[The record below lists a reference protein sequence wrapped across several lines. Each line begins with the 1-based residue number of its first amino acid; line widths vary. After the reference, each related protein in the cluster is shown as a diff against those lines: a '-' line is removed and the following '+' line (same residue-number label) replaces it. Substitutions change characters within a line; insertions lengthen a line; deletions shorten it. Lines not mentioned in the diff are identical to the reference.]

1 MKDFEKA
8 KELFKDTINP
18 ALYFNSISAE
28 IARVKLEEAISEH
41 EIPLIFI
48 IGEPGVGKSYM
59 LHVMHHF
66 FSEKILSVVL
76 NRPFFDKREFFKILY
91 QALGFEWENEV
102 DLLSLE
108 HFLIETYSGVP
119 HVIFIDEAQL
129 LNQTQLE
136 MIRILSDTKA
146 FQFVISMHKTE
157 GLQVLRQK
165 QWQSRNVIVIEYG
178 NLEES
183 EVLRYVQSV
192 FFMHSLS
199 DMAGLFTRNDIKFI
213 YKYTQGNFRTV
224 KKFLYTLMKLLGY
237 AQQEGLT
244 KYSKINQC
252 LLTMSALE
260 IGLIHDA

>member
-1 MKDFEKA
+1 M
-8 KELFKDTINP
+8 
-18 ALYFNSISAE
+18 
-28 IARVKLEEAISEH
+28 
-41 EIPLIFI
+41 
-48 IGEPGVGKSYM
+48 
-59 LHVMHHF
+59 
-66 FSEKILSVVL
+66 
-76 NRPFFDKREFFKILY
+76 
-91 QALGFEWENEV
+91 
-102 DLLSLE
+102 E

-199 DMAGLFTRNDIKFI
+199 DMAGLLRAMI
-213 YKYTQGNFRTV
+213 
-224 KKFLYTLMKLLGY
+224 
-237 AQQEGLT
+237 
-244 KYSKINQC
+244 
-252 LLTMSALE
+252 
-260 IGLIHDA
+260 